1 MTSDNLSICFWPTL
15 MRPDFTTM
23 DALTATRTYQTIIET
38 FIYQCAFFF
47 YNQPPIDNPSS
58 LSGLPGSPTATLSST
73 TTSISSTTSV
83 SGSAYSSCYTPAQHV
98 GTPFSLAQQSPP
110 HSPPPTP
117 QSPIQSILPP
127 LHPHHTPTE
136 QHMLWS
142 GEGCSE
148 TMEVK
153 ELWKVLKWGK
163 SWGCSIYRDYINE
176 EWFLKKKWMRLR
188 KCACRW

>member
-47 YNQPPIDNPSS
+47 YNQPPVDNPSG
-58 LSGLPGSPTATLSST
+58 LPGLPGSPTATLSST
-73 TTSISSTTSV
+73 TSV
-83 SGSAYSSCYTPAQHV
+83 SGSAYSSCNTTSQHV
-98 GTPFSLAQQSPP
+98 ATPFTSTQQSPP

-117 QSPIQSILPP
+117 QSPIQSLLPP
-127 LHPHHTPTE
+127 LHPHHAPTE

-142 GEGCSE
+142 RKNVERERKWKRFSE
-148 TMEVK
+148 TGK
-153 ELWKVLKWGK
+153 ELRRLQ
-163 SWGCSIYRDYINE
+163 IYRDYINGDG
-176 EWFLKKKWMRLR
+176 FLETSK
-188 KCACRW
+188 